1 MHSSPTAS
9 SCQLPYS
16 QHTKKEMLDEMEQL
30 WPSTKKMMGGS
41 CVSIPIQKKEKE
53 EESRDEQ
60 YAPATVSSAA
70 SCLHPGTIDVLE
82 QAAEAAAAIGIG
94 WVPLLCPPVPSSFSS
109 QRERKGPLSLI
120 FFLMMDS
127 YLISSWKSFVMR
139 RDSFVFN
146 ITQQKRI
153 YVILWYSIT
162 FILEFRMEQQHQQVK
177 SSYFFVL
184 YANYKLDCNNI
195 LN

>member
-1 MHSSPTAS
+1 
-9 SCQLPYS
+9 
-16 QHTKKEMLDEMEQL
+16 MEQL

-41 CVSIPIQKKEKE
+41 CVSIPPIQKNKEKE
-53 EESRDEQ
+53 EESRDEEQ

-82 QAAEAAAAIGIG
+82 QGASSSSSGYRNRMGSSTLPARSIISLKLEREA
-94 WVPLLCPPVPSSFSS
+94 PFLS
-109 QRERKGPLSLI
+109 LSLI

-153 YVILWYSIT
+153 QYNIVVQYYIYFRIQNGAAASAGEIIL
-162 FILEFRMEQQHQQVK
+162 FLK
-177 SSYFFVL
+177 
-184 YANYKLDCNNI
+184 
-195 LN
+195 